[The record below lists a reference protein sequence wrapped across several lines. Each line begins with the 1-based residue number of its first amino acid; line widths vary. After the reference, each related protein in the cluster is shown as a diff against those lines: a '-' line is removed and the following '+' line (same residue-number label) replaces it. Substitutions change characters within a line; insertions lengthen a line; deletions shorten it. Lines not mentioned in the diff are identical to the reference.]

1 MKTKESLIK
10 FVLDNTRMSDKRT
23 QRVMRDVISEF
34 DSRASYDEPNRVIDL
49 LTGGDFKE
57 IKDFDRHIIATMS
70 KKLFYRNT
78 SIEEEDTIVITGINN
93 VSCVVSITYNQ
104 EGHEYNDQFS
114 FNNYE
119 RCKEEYL
126 KRLADDVADIA
137 TK

>member
-34 DSRASYDEPNRVIDL
+34 DNRASYDEPNRVIDL

-70 KKLFYRNT
+70 EKLFYRST
-78 SIEEEDTIVITGINN
+78 PIEEDTIVIKEINN
-93 VSCVVSITYNQ
+93 VSCVVSITYSQ

-126 KRLADDVADIA
+126 KRLADDAADAA